1 MKHITDILMKPN
13 IGILIETLFVILIK
27 ALSVILMEPIVD
39 FSNET
44 YHCCLVTLIVMFSLL
59 KPLLFLTESRFCLRH
74 GQGLEFFL
82 KAIGKGLRTQDTFM
96 GFVLWVWTFL
106 FHKSILVVILCNWCN
121 HYILFGRIYDVFY

>member
-59 KPLLFLTESRFCLRH
+59 KPLLFLTESRFCLRQ
-74 GQGLEFFL
+74 GQGLEFF
-82 KAIGKGLRTQDTFM
+82 
-96 GFVLWVWTFL
+96 
-106 FHKSILVVILCNWCN
+106 
-121 HYILFGRIYDVFY
+121 